1 MIPVGNSVR
10 SRTISCVTLVLYP
23 RANIAV
29 VIPLLILLDAFYIP
43 AVLLIGMWFLM
54 QLFSGVASIGYATGG
69 SGGVAWWAHIGG
81 FLVGM
86 LLVGLF
92 RLRRPPIDDLFTT
105 RCIMADK
112 VRRWF

>member
-1 MIPVGNSVR
+1 MTPHDLLPAVGASGAIAGVMGAY
-10 SRTISCVTLVLYP
+10 LVLYP

-29 VIPLLILLDAFYIP
+29 VIPLLFLLGAVYIP
-43 AVLLIGMWFLM
+43 AVLLIGMWFLV

-86 LLVGLF
+86 LLIALF
-92 RLRRPPIDDLFTT
+92 RPRRRSPYGPLR
-105 RCIMADK
+105 
-112 VRRWF
+112 